1 MSLSK
6 AQLIQE
12 AFHQY
17 NLTDIQMDAISET
30 IGGYIKLIE
39 ASTNTPPDKKA
50 IRIFVDL
57 IKSNLVNTLNILEV
71 NLDAT
76 R

>member
-39 ASTNTPPDKKA
+39 ASTNTPADKKA